1 MSSERYTY
9 CRICEARCGLAVS
22 VEGNHI
28 TRIAPDKQ
36 NPYSWRDFCV
46 KGHTADR
53 VITHPRRIVA
63 PMKRTADGYVEVTWE
78 QAISEIA
85 AQLREIR
92 DRDGG
97 DAVAVYT
104 GNPWGFSGSNPMFA
118 SAFMDAIGTNSRY
131 NVGSIDHNAMMV
143 VLEAMYGTPLIGLV
157 PDVDECACF
166 LFVGMNPAESV
177 MNWGGN
183 VPNGWKRVLAAQQAG
198 ADLIVVDP
206 RRTQT
211 AEHADRHV
219 AIWPGTDWAFL
230 LGVLKVILDR
240 GWDRAPTTPTTGI
253 DELRR
258 LAART
263 ELADLADRCG
273 VDAAVIEDVARRF
286 ATAPTAMCVAR
297 TGVSMNVTGTIGE
310 WLSHTLNVVTDRIDR
325 PGGRRYE
332 RGYVDM
338 AKLMDRMLT
347 PIEHATRVRGLPMVG
362 GNHALAELAGE
373 ITTPGP
379 GRVRALV
386 IDCGNPVVSGPD
398 GRALDDALAQLDV
411 LVVLDFFQRESHRH
425 ADWLLP
431 TAHWLER
438 DDLIP
443 VMGGLEDRPFVQFG
457 RKVVEPPPGVREEW
471 EIFTDLA
478 LAMDAPLFGKR
489 GVNAT
494 VRASRAMARVIRRRG
509 AAFNPRWIWRLLVRI
524 GGRVKWREIED
535 NPHGLVYGVK
545 SYGDLAAALRTA
557 DGRIQAAP
565 APFVAEAER
574 LLAAP
579 PVAPPVD
586 YPLYLVSR
594 RRMNSMNSWLNEISG
609 TRDGFRGD
617 QIEMNPDDAAQ
628 LGLADGDRA
637 RITSATATVEMTV
650 RYSDA
655 PRPGVV
661 CAEHG
666 WGSELFDPRH
676 GGAPERIGV
685 NRNLLVGA
693 EELDPISQIPKLNG
707 TYVRVE
713 RVATA
718 EQIDVPVAVKVAGG

>member
-1 MSSERYTY
+1 VTSERFTY
-9 CRICEARCGLAVS
+9 CRICEARCGLAVT
-22 VEGNHI
+22 VDGNRI

-53 VITHPRRIVA
+53 VISHPRRIVA
-63 PMKRTADGYVEVTWE
+63 PMKRTASGYVEVPWD
-78 QAISEIA
+78 QAIREIA
-85 AQLREIR
+85 AELVEIR
-92 DRDGG
+92 DRDGA
-97 DAVAVYT
+97 DAIAVYT

-118 SAFMDAIGTNSRY
+118 SAFMDAVGTNSRY

-143 VLEAMYGTPLIGLV
+143 VIEAMYGTPLIGLV

-183 VPNGWKRVLAAQQAG
+183 VPNGWHRVVAAQKAG

-206 RRTQT
+206 RRTKT
-211 AEHADRHV
+211 AERADRHV
-219 AIWPGTDWAFL
+219 AIRPGTDWAFL
-230 LGVLKVILDR
+230 LGVLAVIFDR
-240 GWDRAPTTPTTGI
+240 AWDRVPTTPTTGI

-258 LAART
+258 LAAA
-263 ELADLADRCG
+263 ADLDDLSARCG
-273 VDAAVIEDVARRF
+273 VDVAVIEDVARRF
-286 ATAPTAMCVAR
+286 ATAPTAMCIAR
-297 TGVSMNVTGTIGE
+297 TGVSMNVTGTVGE
-310 WLSHTLNVVTDRIDR
+310 WLSHTLNVVTDRVDR

-338 AKLMDRMLT
+338 AKLIERMLT
-347 PIEHATRVRGLPMVG
+347 PIEHKTRVRGLPMVG
-362 GNHALAELAGE
+362 GNHALAELPDE
-373 ITTPGP
+373 ITTPGS
-379 GRVRALV
+379 GRVRALL

-398 GRALDDALAQLDV
+398 GSALDAALAQLDL

-431 TAHWLER
+431 AAHWLER

-443 VMGGLEDRPFVQFG
+443 VMGGLEDRPFVQLG

-471 EIFTDLA
+471 QIFTDLA

-489 GVNAT
+489 GVNAV
-494 VRASRAMARVIRRRG
+494 VRASRAVARVTRRPG

-524 GGRVKWREIED
+524 GGRVKWRDIEA

-545 SYGDLAAALRTA
+545 SYGDLASALRTA

-565 APFVAEAER
+565 ARFVAEANR

-579 PVAPPVD
+579 AAAPPAEF
-586 YPLYLVSR
+586 PLALVGR

-609 TRDGFRGD
+609 IRDGFRGD
-617 QIEMNPDDAAQ
+617 ELEINPVDAVCI
-628 LGLADGDRA
+628 GLADGDRA
-637 RITSATATVEMTV
+637 RVTSATGSVELTA

-666 WGSELFDPRH
+666 WGSELLDPRG

-685 NRNLLVGA
+685 NRNVLVA
-693 EELDPISQIPKLNG
+693 ASELDPISQIPKLNG

-713 RVATA
+713 PVATTKR
-718 EQIDVPVAVKVAGG
+718 EEPGVGVVVAGG